1 MIFQAGLAGGDAARP
16 EGRRPPRGLAGRL
29 GGLAMRPSG
38 ALPPPSPPSRLSG
51 LFSFEFCA
59 STRAAARFARF
70 SRRRSD
76 PTDFWPAVSFFPS
89 LSFLFL
95 RSLIFPLSSC
105 LCLCLCLCL
114 FLVSV
119 DCSSLF
125 VNGCF
130 CFARPSRPGLRGLVG
145 RKGSP
150 PPLSHGRAGRAVFPS
165 AAWRRSLALAQIP
178 ACVLRRASALPFSA
192 RPVSCPKG
200 RKQGLDSRGFD
211 VRLCFAAPDRL
222 PPPIAFRFAGSLV
235 DLSPPLFLPFFLSVF
250 PSGFFRLLLP
260 AQGLAVI
267 FACAARAVSFFFD
280 SLGPL
285 APFRPLGSAAG
296 SRRPKAP
303 GAGAAKVCLK
313 LSKGE

>member
-1 MIFQAGLAGGDAARP
+1 
-16 EGRRPPRGLAGRL
+16 
-29 GGLAMRPSG
+29 MRPSG

-95 RSLIFPLSSC
+95 RSLLFPLSSFLFPLSSC
-105 LCLCLCLCL
+105 LCLCLCLFL
-114 FLVSV
+114 FLISV

-130 CFARPSRPGLRGLVG
+130 CFARPSRRVRGSVGSRVRSRRCRMEGRGAPSFRRPLGAVRSRLPKFWLAFCGGLLPRL
-145 RKGSP
+145 SP
-150 PPLSHGRAGRAVFPS
+150 PAPP
-165 AAWRRSLALAQIP
+165 LAQKVGNR
-178 ACVLRRASALPFSA
+178 VLIRAALTSDFALP
-192 RPVSCPKG
+192 RPI
-200 RKQGLDSRGFD
+200 DS
-211 VRLCFAAPDRL
+211 

-250 PSGFFRLLLP
+250 PSGFFP
-260 AQGLAVI
+260 ASLAGSGLAVI
-267 FACAARAVSFFFD
+267 FACAASAVSFFFD

-285 APFRPLGSAAG
+285 APFRPLARAAG

>member
-1 MIFQAGLAGGDAARP
+1 MRPDPKAAGARP
-16 EGRRPPRGLAGRL
+16 GACRPLGRACHAAFG
-29 GGLAMRPSG
+29 RPSPS
-38 ALPPPSPPSRLSG
+38 LPPPSRSSG

-95 RSLIFPLSSC
+95 RSLIFPLSFC

-145 RKGSP
+145 RKGSL

-235 DLSPPLFLPFFLSVF
+235 DLSPPLFFPFFLSVF
-250 PSGFFRLLLP
+250 PSGFFP
-260 AQGLAVI
+260 ASLAGSGPCRDFCLRRPRGFV
-267 FACAARAVSFFFD
+267 FLRFARSACAVLAACASCRLAAAQSAGGRGGK
-280 SLGPL
+280 SLP
-285 APFRPLGSAAG
+285 
-296 SRRPKAP
+296 
-303 GAGAAKVCLK
+303 
-313 LSKGE
+313 

>member
-1 MIFQAGLAGGDAARP
+1 MRLDPKAAARP
-16 EGRRPPRGLAGRL
+16 
-29 GGLAMRPSG
+29 GGLPAAWAGLPCGLRASFP
-38 ALPPPSPPSRLSG
+38 LPPPRSSG

-59 STRAAARFARF
+59 STRAAPALPGSLVA
-70 SRRRSD
+70 D
-76 PTDFWPAVSFFPS
+76 PIRPTFGRPF
-89 LSFLFL
+89 LSFLPSRSFFSGRSSFL
-95 RSLIFPLSSC
+95 FR
-105 LCLCLCLCL
+105 LCLCLCL

-145 RKGSP
+145 RKGSR

-165 AAWRRSLALAQIP
+165 AAWRRSLALAQVP
-178 ACVLRRASALPFSA
+178 ACVLRRASASPFSA
-192 RPVSCPKG
+192 RPASCPKG

-250 PSGFFRLLLP
+250 PSVISGSSCRLPVLP
-260 AQGLAVI
+260 
-267 FACAARAVSFFFD
+267 
-280 SLGPL
+280 
-285 APFRPLGSAAG
+285 
-296 SRRPKAP
+296 
-303 GAGAAKVCLK
+303 
-313 LSKGE
+313 

>member
-95 RSLIFPLSSC
+95 RSLIFPLSS
-105 LCLCLCLCL
+105 CLCLCLCL

-222 PPPIAFRFAGSLV
+222 PPRSHSVLPVLWLTFR
-235 DLSPPLFLPFFLSVF
+235 LPFFSPFSSRYFLPVF
-250 PSGFFRLLLP
+250 SGFSCRLRALP
-260 AQGLAVI
+260 
-267 FACAARAVSFFFD
+267 
-280 SLGPL
+280 
-285 APFRPLGSAAG
+285 
-296 SRRPKAP
+296 
-303 GAGAAKVCLK
+303 
-313 LSKGE
+313 